1 MADAI
6 LQMYASTLGSGTTNS
21 AAFVDVPQS
30 GRIRKIQF
38 MPICRGFISSGPL
51 DLSMWYEVSTLPTNR
66 MFNNGDYGN
75 IFGRAGWNIEGAFVT
90 SGNAASP
97 LHSQEITGLDFRI
110 VVGLRIFL
118 HVYMSNTPTSADE
131 HVVNLYIDA

>member
-1 MADAI
+1 MPDAI
-6 LQMYASTLGSGTTNS
+6 LQMYASTLGAGTANS

-38 MPICRGFISSGPL
+38 MPVVRGFAGAANV
-51 DLSMWYEVSTLPTNR
+51 DFSMWYEISTLPTNR

-75 IFGRAGWNIEGAFVT
+75 VYGRYSWNAETGLT
-90 SGNAASP
+90 TTGAAS
-97 LHSQEITGLDFRI
+97 LTIDSAEITGLDFRI

-118 HVYMSNTPTSADE
+118 HIYMSATPATQDE
-131 HVVNLYIDA
+131 HVVNLYVDA

>member
-6 LQMYASTLGSGTTNS
+6 LQMYASTLGSGTANS

-30 GRIRKIQF
+30 GRLRKIQF
-38 MPICRGFISSGPL
+38 MPVVRGIVSAAELNF
-51 DLSMWYEVSTLPTNR
+51 SMWYEISTLPTNR

-75 IFGRAGWNIEGAFVT
+75 VYGRYSWNIEGNLVT
-90 SGNAASP
+90 SGSSAASVDSAE
-97 LHSQEITGLDFRI
+97 LTGLDFRI
-110 VVGLRIFL
+110 VVGLRVFL
-118 HVYMSNTPTSADE
+118 HIYMSATPATQDE